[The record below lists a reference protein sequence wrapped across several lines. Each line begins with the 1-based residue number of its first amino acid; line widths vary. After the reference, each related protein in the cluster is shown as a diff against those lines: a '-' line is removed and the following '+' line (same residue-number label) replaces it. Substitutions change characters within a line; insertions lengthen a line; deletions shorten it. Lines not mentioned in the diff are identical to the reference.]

1 MFNEGKSNAQICD
14 HYRNHRAFV
23 VYRVRLGKNYT
34 GGEKVRVLDQDEVST
49 CQELGTTT
57 ASLLDKVA
65 GIRRNRQKVQSE
77 LQILARNS
85 AAKIGGDTVV
95 PISEVSE
102 GQQRFAVYKCVGV
115 SR

>member
-1 MFNEGKSNAQICD
+1 MLKSVTITAITALLLSTGC
-14 HYRNHRAFV
+14 AWV
-23 VYRVRLGKNYT
+23 KT
-34 GGEKVRVLDQDEVST
+34 TPGGEKVRVLDQDEVST

-85 AAKIGGDTVV
+85 DAKIGGDTVV
-95 PISEVSE
+95 KISEVSE

>member
-1 MFNEGKSNAQICD
+1 MLKSLTLTAI
-14 HYRNHRAFV
+14 AT
-23 VYRVRLGKNYT
+23 LILST
-34 GGEKVRVLDQDEVST
+34 GCAWVKTTPDGEKVRVLDRDEVST

-65 GIRRNRQKVQSE
+65 GINRNRQKVERE

-95 PISEVSE
+95 PISEISD